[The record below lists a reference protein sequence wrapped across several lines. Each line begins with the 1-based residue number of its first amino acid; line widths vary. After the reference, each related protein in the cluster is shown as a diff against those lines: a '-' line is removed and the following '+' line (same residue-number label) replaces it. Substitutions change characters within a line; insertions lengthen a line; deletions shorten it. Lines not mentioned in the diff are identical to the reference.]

1 MKFLIVDNYTKDNWR
16 LVKDTAGGYGTGN
29 DFGNG
34 IFSKLIN
41 KFVSKVISM
50 PPMYAMYVFSILKNR
65 GCEVE
70 YTKKIKID
78 EIKKADYIIL
88 TSSIICH
95 ETELEA
101 LKQIVNCG
109 KKVFVIGI
117 FGNVAKDKY
126 KTINSFVVP
135 GEAESFFSNVE

>member
-29 DFGNG
+29 DFGNS

-50 PPMYAMYVFSILKNR
+50 PPMYAMYVFSILKKR

-70 YTKKIKID
+70 YTKKI
-78 EIKKADYIIL
+78 IK
-88 TSSIICH
+88 
-95 ETELEA
+95 
-101 LKQIVNCG
+101 
-109 KKVFVIGI
+109 
-117 FGNVAKDKY
+117 
-126 KTINSFVVP
+126 
-135 GEAESFFSNVE
+135 

>member
-29 DFGNG
+29 DFGNS

-78 EIKKADYIIL
+78 EIKKADYII
-88 TSSIICH
+88 
-95 ETELEA
+95 
-101 LKQIVNCG
+101 
-109 KKVFVIGI
+109 
-117 FGNVAKDKY
+117 
-126 KTINSFVVP
+126 
-135 GEAESFFSNVE
+135 